1 MFGFDPMTGAIN
13 VVNLMPY
20 LVLIAG
26 LFAVIILFFNGK
38 VGPSL
43 GAFVVSIVLFY
54 ILYSGSM
61 VDLGKGISD
70 LLTITSPSNQTTTVI
85 PSSSGEATPV
95 IPDNSGETNPG
106 NATQPAPQTQ

>member
-1 MFGFDPMTGAIN
+1 MFGFDPMAGAVN

-26 LFAVIILFFNGK
+26 LFAVVMLFFNGRP
-38 VGPSL
+38 GTSL
-43 GAFVVSIVLFY
+43 GAFVISILLFY

-85 PSSSGEATPV
+85 PNNSGEAIPV
-95 IPDNSGETNPG
+95 IPDNSGGNPPS
-106 NATQPAPQTQ
+106 NATQPTQTQ